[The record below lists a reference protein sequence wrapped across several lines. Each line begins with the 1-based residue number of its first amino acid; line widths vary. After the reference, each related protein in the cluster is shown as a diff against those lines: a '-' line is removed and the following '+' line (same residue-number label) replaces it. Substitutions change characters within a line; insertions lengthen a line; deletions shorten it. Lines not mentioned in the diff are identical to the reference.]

1 MADLRT
7 WETEPEV
14 PIEEKLGIKNKN
26 PGFIRRE
33 IRFAIESSEDSG
45 VILPVLMGIL
55 LSLPGSAMTTM
66 GLAWLTTISV
76 RMWRPASQQASLPV
90 RKSLERTQR
99 KDPYYLAGC
108 DRKSAGAGHRPWVM
122 PEEEK
127 IVFMI
132 LRETG
137 FMFRDLS

>member
-33 IRFAIESSEDSG
+33 IRFAMESSEDSG

-76 RMWRPASQQASLPV
+76 RMWRPASQQA
-90 RKSLERTQR
+90 R
-99 KDPYYLAGC
+99 C
-108 DRKSAGAGHRPWVM
+108 
-122 PEEEK
+122 
-127 IVFMI
+127 
-132 LRETG
+132 
-137 FMFRDLS
+137 